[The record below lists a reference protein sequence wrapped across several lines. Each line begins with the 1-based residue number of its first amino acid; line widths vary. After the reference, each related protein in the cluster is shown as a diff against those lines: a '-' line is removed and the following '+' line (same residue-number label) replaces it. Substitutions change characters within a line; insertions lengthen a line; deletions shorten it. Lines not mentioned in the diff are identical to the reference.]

1 MTSSQE
7 IGCEGPHPR
16 ETITHDAVASSIANS
31 NTESDRRLVE
41 QLRRRDPAA
50 MNALI
55 DRYGQRLHRT
65 IGRLMA
71 WSHDA
76 DDVLQDVLLRAWQ
89 RIDTYR
95 EAGRFEDWL
104 NSLAF
109 HRTRDH
115 QRSLRRKLNHW
126 MHYALQS
133 QPDGVDAPP
142 KQTSPSIDQDERW
155 HSVQHAMHQLS
166 ASDREL
172 LVMIHLEHWTHEQL
186 AHHLN
191 IPVDRLHVRLHR
203 ARQRLKSILHPS

>member
-7 IGCEGPHPR
+7 IGCEGPRAP
-16 ETITHDAVASSIANS
+16 DSIPHAEARLANEDPIA
-31 NTESDRRLVE
+31 ESDRRLVE

-50 MNALI
+50 MNTLI
-55 DRYGQRLHRT
+55 ERYGSRLHRT

-95 EAGRFEDWL
+95 ETGRFEDWL
-104 NSLAF
+104 VSLAF
-109 HRTRDH
+109 HRIRDH

-126 MHYALQS
+126 MHYALAS
-133 QPDGVDAPP
+133 QPNGMEASSNQPP
-142 KQTSPSIDQDERW
+142 STIDRDDRW
-155 HSVQHAMHQLS
+155 NAVQSAMQHLS

-172 LVMIHLEHWTHEQL
+172 LVMIHLEHWSHEQL
-186 AHHLN
+186 AQHLN
-191 IPVDRLHVRLHR
+191 ISTDRLHVRLHR